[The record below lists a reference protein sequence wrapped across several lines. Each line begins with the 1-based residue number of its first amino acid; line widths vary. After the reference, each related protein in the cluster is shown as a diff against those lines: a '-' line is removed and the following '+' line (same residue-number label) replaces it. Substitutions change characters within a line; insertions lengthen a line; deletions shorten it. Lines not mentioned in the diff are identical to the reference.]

1 MKTQKHYFSCIN
13 CGTEFHNVDFMYLC
27 PHCAKDNSVNMPP
40 KGVLKTYYDYDKIKN
55 QYGNRLKDEISPLF
69 LPLLPIEN
77 ADSFGSL
84 MQGETPLLKS
94 NQENQTFELFLKDD
108 SRMPTF
114 SFKDRAS
121 FLVSAWAKEQGIET
135 IITASTGNAGSSLAG
150 ICASQKQKAIIC
162 VPQNAP
168 KAKMTQILMYGAR
181 IIPVAGTYDDA
192 FDLSVALTEK
202 YGVFNRNTA
211 YNPFTIEGKKSIA
224 FELFRQMNFYTP
236 DRIFVSCGDGV
247 IISGVYKGFEDLLK
261 VGLIDKI
268 PHIVAVQAEG
278 SNNIVRNL
286 HADKHT
292 FKTSKT
298 IADSISVDLPRN
310 FYMSLDFLKT
320 YKGQGVEVSDDEILK
335 ASKSLSSEN
344 GVFSEPAAAAAYAG
358 LLKQSAAK
366 KIADSEKVV
375 VLLSG
380 SGLKDINAV
389 QSEIKIPEAINST
402 EFLEDF
408 KF

>member
-1 MKTQKHYFSCIN
+1 MNKIKYYFSCIN
-13 CGTEFHNVDFMYLC
+13 CGTEFHDVDFMYLC
-27 PHCAKDNSVNMPP
+27 PHCAKDNSANMPP
-40 KGVLKTYYDYDKIKN
+40 KGVLKTNYDNDEIKN
-55 QYGNRLKDEISPLF
+55 QYGNRLKDKISPLF

-77 ADSFGSL
+77 IESFGSL

-94 NQENQTFELFLKDD
+94 NHKDQAFELFLKDD

-121 FLVSAWAKEQGIET
+121 FLVSAWAKEHGIET

-150 ICASQKQKAIIC
+150 ISASQKQKAIIC
-162 VPQNAP
+162 VPHTAP

-202 YGVFNRNTA
+202 YGIFNRNTA
-211 YNPFTIEGKKSIA
+211 YNPFTIEGKKSVS
-224 FELFRQMNFYTP
+224 FEIFSQLHYQTP
-236 DRIFVSCGDGV
+236 DRVYVSVGDGV

-261 VGLIDKI
+261 LGLIDKI
-268 PHIVAVQAEG
+268 PHIIAVQAEG

-286 HADKHT
+286 HADKFT

-298 IADSISVDLPRN
+298 VADSISVDLPRN
-310 FYMSLDFLKT
+310 FYMALDFLKT
-320 YKGQGVEVSDDEILK
+320 YKGQGLEVSDDEILE

-344 GVFSEPAAAAAYAG
+344 GVFSEPAAATAYAG
-358 LLKQSAAK
+358 FLRQSAAK
-366 KIADSEKVV
+366 KILASDVFKT
-375 VLLSG
+375 
-380 SGLKDINAV
+380 
-389 QSEIKIPEAINST
+389 IKAT
-402 EFLEDF
+402 VR
-408 KF
+408 